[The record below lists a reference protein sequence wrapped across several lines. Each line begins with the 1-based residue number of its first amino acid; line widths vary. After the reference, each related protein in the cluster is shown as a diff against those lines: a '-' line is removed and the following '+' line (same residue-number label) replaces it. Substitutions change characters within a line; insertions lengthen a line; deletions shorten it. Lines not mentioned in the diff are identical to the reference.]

1 MKNDNMKK
9 DWTDLLREKLENY
22 APQVP
27 EGSFEELKKK
37 MLAAGAAAGAGAGTG
52 AGKSVPMKRKGL
64 RWIAAAA
71 SLAAVVAGGALLLR
85 NGGKTGTDTAKND
98 AVAVVESAP
107 EDKSVASEEAIAVN
121 GSDLAA
127 NDSDLSEAVAVNGS
141 NLAEAVA
148 ANKNTPANA
157 APAAPSK
164 GNSARSNKPVKQ
176 AVSEPITVIESKPE
190 DVLAD
195 AGNVGGSQADNISDS
210 NTENTAAA
218 QNEPTVSSQNSNTVS
233 AQPADKSDTV
243 RDIYNIKD
251 EPSESKTEPVSR
263 QLKRFSLGASGIL
276 AANAGSNGK
285 AAPNQLAYEVDM
297 YGNKYHSMGSPELNY
312 HYTAPVSGG
321 ISLRYHLTNQFY
333 AETGLR
339 FTYLRTW
346 VSPTGAHQNLLYAG
360 IPVGLG
366 YKFLNTTHFDLYGSA
381 YGMASKCIM
390 GRESTNFPS
399 NYTKLGEI
407 PVMFSAGIAPGA
419 EYRFNN
425 LIGIYA
431 EPTLSWYFKNDKAP
445 QTLYKE
451 NPLYFTLNLGLRFN
465 L

>member
-37 MLAAGAAAGAGAGTG
+37 MLAAGAAAGAGAGMG

-85 NGGKTGTDTAKND
+85 NGGKTSVDSRGVD

-107 EDKSVASEEAIAVN
+107 EDKSVASQ
-121 GSDLAA
+121 
-127 NDSDLSEAVAVNGS
+127 EAVAVNDI

-148 ANKNTPANA
+148 ANDNTPANA
-157 APAAPSK
+157 SPAAPSK

-176 AVSEPITVIESKPE
+176 AVSESITIIESKLE

-195 AGNVGGSQADNISDS
+195 AGNQTDNISDS

-218 QNEPTVSSQNSNTVS
+218 QNEPTVSNQNSNTVS

-276 AANAGSNGK
+276 AANAGSNSK
-285 AAPNQLAYEVDM
+285 AAPNQLAYEVDK
-297 YGNKYHSMGSPELNY
+297 YGNKYYSMGSPELNY

-451 NPLYFTLNLGLRFN
+451 NPLYFTLNIGLRFN

>member
-9 DWTDLLREKLENY
+9 DWTDLLRERLENY

-37 MLAAGAAAGAGAGTG
+37 MLAAGAAAGAGA
-52 AGKSVPMKRKGL
+52 AGGGSVPMRKGL
-64 RWIAAAA
+64 RWLAVAA

-85 NGGKTGTDTAKND
+85 NGGKADVGPSGSD
-98 AVAVVESAP
+98 AVAVAESAPEENGAASQEAVAVNDSNLAEALAANDNTPANTAPAASSKGKSARSNKSVKQTVSEPVTVIESAP
-107 EDKSVASEEAIAVN
+107 EDA
-121 GSDLAA
+121 
-127 NDSDLSEAVAVNGS
+127 
-141 NLAEAVA
+141 
-148 ANKNTPANA
+148 
-157 APAAPSK
+157 
-164 GNSARSNKPVKQ
+164 
-176 AVSEPITVIESKPE
+176 
-190 DVLAD
+190 LAD
-195 AGNVGGSQADNISDS
+195 AGDVAGSKAENIYGSKS
-210 NTENTAAA
+210 ESTAEV
-218 QNEPTVSSQNSNTVS
+218 QNQTSQNSNTVS
-233 AQPADKSDTV
+233 AQPADNSDTVRESTVAAQPAGNTSNV
-243 RDIYNIKD
+243 RDIYNTTG
-251 EPSESKTEPVSR
+251 EPSDLKPEPVRR

-276 AANAGSNGK
+276 AANAGSNRD
-285 AAPNQLAYEVDM
+285 ATPNQLAYEVDK
-297 YGNKYHSMGSPELNY
+297 YGNKYYSMGSPELNY

-346 VSPTGAHQNLLYAG
+346 VSPSGAHQNLLYAG

-366 YKFLNTTHFDLYGSA
+366 YKFLNTPHVDLYGSA

-407 PVMFSAGIAPGA
+407 PVLFSAGVAPGA
-419 EYRFNN
+419 EYRFNS

-431 EPTLSWYFKNDKAP
+431 EPTLSWYFQNEKAP

>member
-37 MLAAGAAAGAGAGTG
+37 MLAAGAAAGAGA
-52 AGKSVPMKRKGL
+52 AGGGSVPMKRKGL

-107 EDKSVASEEAIAVN
+107 EDKSVAST
-121 GSDLAA
+121 
-127 NDSDLSEAVAVNGS
+127 EAVAVNDS
-141 NLAEAVA
+141 NLA
-148 ANKNTPANA
+148 ANDNTPANA
-157 APAAPSK
+157 APTASSK
-164 GNSARSNKPVKQ
+164 GNSARSNKSVKQ

-190 DVLAD
+190 DALAD
-195 AGNVGGSQADNISDS
+195 AGNKTDNISD
-210 NTENTAAA
+210 
-218 QNEPTVSSQNSNTVS
+218 SNTVS
-233 AQPADKSDTV
+233 AQPADNSDTV
-243 RDIYNIKD
+243 RDIYNIND

-276 AANAGSNGK
+276 AANAGSNSK
-285 AAPNQLAYEVDM
+285 AAPNQLAYEVDK
-297 YGNKYHSMGSPELNY
+297 YGNKYYSMGSPELNY

>member
-22 APQVP
+22 APEVP

-85 NGGKTGTDTAKND
+85 NGGKTEVSPSGSD

-107 EDKSVASEEAIAVN
+107 EDKSFASEEAIAVN

-127 NDSDLSEAVAVNGS
+127 ND
-141 NLAEAVA
+141 
-148 ANKNTPANA
+148 NTPANA
-157 APAAPSK
+157 APAAPPK

-176 AVSEPITVIESKPE
+176 VVSEPITVIESKPE

-195 AGNVGGSQADNISDS
+195 AGNQTDNISDS

-218 QNEPTVSSQNSNTVS
+218 QDEPTVSSQNSNTVS

-251 EPSESKTEPVSR
+251 EPSGNKTEPVSR

-276 AANAGSNGK
+276 AANAGSNSK
-285 AAPNQLAYEVDM
+285 AAPNQLAYEVDK
-297 YGNKYHSMGSPELNY
+297 YGNKYYSMGSPELNY

-451 NPLYFTLNLGLRFN
+451 NPLYFTLNIGLRFN

>member
-37 MLAAGAAAGAGAGTG
+37 MLAAGAAAGAGA
-52 AGKSVPMKRKGL
+52 AGGGSVPMKRKGL

-71 SLAAVVAGGALLLR
+71 SLAAVVVGGSLLLR

-107 EDKSVASEEAIAVN
+107 EDKSVASQEAV
-121 GSDLAA
+121 AA
-127 NDSDLSEAVAVNGS
+127 NDI

-148 ANKNTPANA
+148 ANDNTPANA
-157 APAAPSK
+157 APVASSK

-176 AVSEPITVIESKPE
+176 TVSEPVTVIESKPE
-190 DVLAD
+190 DVLAS
-195 AGNVGGSQADNISDS
+195 AGNQTDNISDS

-218 QNEPTVSSQNSNTVS
+218 QNEPTVSSQSSNTVS
-233 AQPADKSDTV
+233 AQPADKSDV

-276 AANAGSNGK
+276 AANAGSNSK
-285 AAPNQLAYEVDM
+285 AAPNQLAYEVDK
-297 YGNKYHSMGSPELNY
+297 YGNKYYSMGSPELNY

-366 YKFLNTTHFDLYGSA
+366 YKFLNTPHFDLYGSA

>member
-85 NGGKTGTDTAKND
+85 NGGKTEFRPSGSD

-107 EDKSVASEEAIAVN
+107 EDKSVASTEAV
-121 GSDLAA
+121 AA
-127 NDSDLSEAVAVNGS
+127 NDI

-148 ANKNTPANA
+148 ANDNTPANA
-157 APAAPSK
+157 APAASSK
-164 GNSARSNKPVKQ
+164 GNLARSNKPVKQ
-176 AVSEPITVIESKPE
+176 TVSEPITVIESNLE
-190 DVLAD
+190 DALAS
-195 AGNVGGSQADNISDS
+195 AGNQTDNISDS

-218 QNEPTVSSQNSNTVS
+218 QNEPTVSSQSSNTVS
-233 AQPADKSDTV
+233 AQPADNSDTV

-276 AANAGSNGK
+276 AANAGSNSK
-285 AAPNQLAYEVDM
+285 AAPNQLAYEVDK
-297 YGNKYHSMGSPELNY
+297 YGNKYYSMGSPELNY

-451 NPLYFTLNLGLRFN
+451 NPLYFTLNIGLRFN

>member
-37 MLAAGAAAGAGAGTG
+37 MLAAGAAAGAGA
-52 AGKSVPMKRKGL
+52 AGGGSVPMKRKGL

-71 SLAAVVAGGALLLR
+71 SLAAVVVGGSLLLR

-107 EDKSVASEEAIAVN
+107 EDKSVASQEAV
-121 GSDLAA
+121 AA
-127 NDSDLSEAVAVNGS
+127 NDI

-148 ANKNTPANA
+148 ANDNTPANA
-157 APAAPSK
+157 SPAAPSK

-176 AVSEPITVIESKPE
+176 TVSEPITVIESKPE
-190 DVLAD
+190 DALAD
-195 AGNVGGSQADNISDS
+195 AGNQTDNISDS

-218 QNEPTVSSQNSNTVS
+218 QNEPTVSSQSSNTVS
-233 AQPADKSDTV
+233 AQPADKSDV

-276 AANAGSNGK
+276 AANSGSNSK
-285 AAPNQLAYEVDM
+285 AAPNQLAYEVDK
-297 YGNKYHSMGSPELNY
+297 YGNKYYSMGSPELNY

>member
-71 SLAAVVAGGALLLR
+71 SLAAVVAGGALLLL
-85 NGGKTGTDTAKND
+85 NGGKTGTDIASND

-107 EDKSVASEEAIAVN
+107 EDKSVASEEAIA
-121 GSDLAA
+121 A
-127 NDSDLSEAVAVNGS
+127 NDI

-148 ANKNTPANA
+148 ANDNTPANA
-157 APAAPSK
+157 APVASSK
-164 GNSARSNKPVKQ
+164 GNLTRSNKPVKQ

-190 DVLAD
+190 DALAD
-195 AGNVGGSQADNISDS
+195 AGNQTDNISDS
-210 NTENTAAA
+210 YTENTAAA
-218 QNEPTVSSQNSNTVS
+218 QNEPTVSSQSSNTVS
-233 AQPADKSDTV
+233 AQPADKSDV

-251 EPSESKTEPVSR
+251 EPSESKTEPVTR

-276 AANAGSNGK
+276 AANAGSNSK
-285 AAPNQLAYEVDM
+285 AAPNQLAYEVDK
-297 YGNKYHSMGSPELNY
+297 YGNKYYSMGSPELNY

>member
-37 MLAAGAAAGAGAGTG
+37 MLAAGAAAGAEAGTG

-85 NGGKTGTDTAKND
+85 NGGKTGTDVTKND

-107 EDKSVASEEAIAVN
+107 EDKSVASN
-121 GSDLAA
+121 
-127 NDSDLSEAVAVNGS
+127 EAVAVNDI

-148 ANKNTPANA
+148 ANDNTPANA
-157 APAAPSK
+157 APVAPSK
-164 GNSARSNKPVKQ
+164 GNSTRSNKPVKQ

-195 AGNVGGSQADNISDS
+195 AGNQTDNISDS

-218 QNEPTVSSQNSNTVS
+218 QNEPTVSSQSSNTVS
-233 AQPADKSDTV
+233 AQPADNSDTV

-276 AANAGSNGK
+276 AANAGSNSK
-285 AAPNQLAYEVDM
+285 AAPNQLAYEVDK
-297 YGNKYHSMGSPELNY
+297 YGNKYYSMGSPELNY

>member
-37 MLAAGAAAGAGAGTG
+37 MLAAGAAAGAGA
-52 AGKSVPMKRKGL
+52 AGGGSVPMKRKGL

-85 NGGKTGTDTAKND
+85 NGGKTGTDIAKND
-98 AVAVVESAP
+98 AVAVVESAS
-107 EDKSVASEEAIAVN
+107 EDKSVASTEAVAVN

-127 NDSDLSEAVAVNGS
+127 ND
-141 NLAEAVA
+141 
-148 ANKNTPANA
+148 NTPANA
-157 APAAPSK
+157 APVASSK
-164 GNSARSNKPVKQ
+164 GNLTRSNKPVKQ
-176 AVSEPITVIESKPE
+176 TVSEPITVIESKPE
-190 DVLAD
+190 DALAD
-195 AGNVGGSQADNISDS
+195 AGNQTDNISDS

-218 QNEPTVSSQNSNTVS
+218 PNEPTVSSQSSNTVS
-233 AQPADKSDTV
+233 AQPADNSDTV

-276 AANAGSNGK
+276 AANAGSNSK
-285 AAPNQLAYEVDM
+285 AAPNQLAYEVDK
-297 YGNKYHSMGSPELNY
+297 YGNKYYSMGSPELNY

>member
-1 MKNDNMKK
+1 
-9 DWTDLLREKLENY
+9 
-22 APQVP
+22 
-27 EGSFEELKKK
+27 
-37 MLAAGAAAGAGAGTG
+37 
-52 AGKSVPMKRKGL
+52 
-64 RWIAAAA
+64 
-71 SLAAVVAGGALLLR
+71 
-85 NGGKTGTDTAKND
+85 
-98 AVAVVESAP
+98 
-107 EDKSVASEEAIAVN
+107 
-121 GSDLAA
+121 
-127 NDSDLSEAVAVNGS
+127 
-141 NLAEAVA
+141 
-148 ANKNTPANA
+148 
-157 APAAPSK
+157 
-164 GNSARSNKPVKQ
+164 
-176 AVSEPITVIESKPE
+176 
-190 DVLAD
+190 
-195 AGNVGGSQADNISDS
+195 
-210 NTENTAAA
+210 
-218 QNEPTVSSQNSNTVS
+218 
-233 AQPADKSDTV
+233 
-243 RDIYNIKD
+243 
-251 EPSESKTEPVSR
+251 
-263 QLKRFSLGASGIL
+263 
-276 AANAGSNGK
+276 
-285 AAPNQLAYEVDM
+285 
-297 YGNKYHSMGSPELNY
+297 MGSPELNY

-366 YKFLNTTHFDLYGSA
+366 YKFLNTTHFDLYGSV

-451 NPLYFTLNLGLRFN
+451 NPLYFTLNIGLRFN

>member
-85 NGGKTGTDTAKND
+85 NGGKTDTDIAKND

-107 EDKSVASEEAIAVN
+107 EDKSVAST
-121 GSDLAA
+121 
-127 NDSDLSEAVAVNGS
+127 EAVAVNDI

-148 ANKNTPANA
+148 ANDNTPANA
-157 APAAPSK
+157 APVASSK
-164 GNSARSNKPVKQ
+164 GNLARSNKPVKQ
-176 AVSEPITVIESKPE
+176 TVSEPITVIESKPE
-190 DVLAD
+190 DVLAS
-195 AGNVGGSQADNISDS
+195 AGNQTDNISDS

-218 QNEPTVSSQNSNTVS
+218 QNEPTVSSQSSNTVS
-233 AQPADKSDTV
+233 AQPADKSDV

-276 AANAGSNGK
+276 AANAGSNSK
-285 AAPNQLAYEVDM
+285 AAPNQLAYEVDK
-297 YGNKYHSMGSPELNY
+297 YGNKYYSMGSPELNY

-451 NPLYFTLNLGLRFN
+451 NPLYFTLNIGLRFN

>member
-37 MLAAGAAAGAGAGTG
+37 MLAAGAAAGAGAGMG

-71 SLAAVVAGGALLLR
+71 SLAAVVAGGTLLLR
-85 NGGKTGTDTAKND
+85 NGGKTDTDTAKND

-107 EDKSVASEEAIAVN
+107 EDKSAASQVAVAVN

-127 NDSDLSEAVAVNGS
+127 NDSDLSKAVAVNGS

-148 ANKNTPANA
+148 VNDNTPANA
-157 APAAPSK
+157 SPAAPSK

-190 DVLAD
+190 DALAD
-195 AGNVGGSQADNISDS
+195 AGNQTDNISDS

-243 RDIYNIKD
+243 LDIYNIKD
-251 EPSESKTEPVSR
+251 EPSESKPEPVTR

-276 AANAGSNGK
+276 AANAGSNSK
-285 AAPNQLAYEVDM
+285 AAPNQLAYEVDK
-297 YGNKYHSMGSPELNY
+297 YGNKYYSMGSPELNY

-451 NPLYFTLNLGLRFN
+451 NPLYFTLNIGLRFN

>member
-85 NGGKTGTDTAKND
+85 NDGKTSVDSRGVD

-107 EDKSVASEEAIAVN
+107 EDKSVASQ
-121 GSDLAA
+121 
-127 NDSDLSEAVAVNGS
+127 EAVAVNGS

-148 ANKNTPANA
+148 ANDNTPANA
-157 APAAPSK
+157 SPAAPSK

-176 AVSEPITVIESKPE
+176 AVSESITIIESKPE

-195 AGNVGGSQADNISDS
+195 AGNQTGNISDS

-276 AANAGSNGK
+276 AANAGSNSK
-285 AAPNQLAYEVDM
+285 AAPNQLAYEVDK
-297 YGNKYHSMGSPELNY
+297 YGNKYYSMGSPELNY

-451 NPLYFTLNLGLRFN
+451 NPLYFTLNIGLRFN